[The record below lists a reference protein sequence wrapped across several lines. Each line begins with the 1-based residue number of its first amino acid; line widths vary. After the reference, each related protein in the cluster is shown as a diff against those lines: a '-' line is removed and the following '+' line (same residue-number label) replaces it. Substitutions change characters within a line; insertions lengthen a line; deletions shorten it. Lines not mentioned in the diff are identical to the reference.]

1 MNYDWCFQEGIDD
14 SEQAWLIKALEPSVT
29 PRFNDTRLEL
39 RARLNKYGEN
49 RTEASL
55 YDARARVNN
64 SLEIEYLCLMECERD
79 KPEPIQSA
87 VFVGSGA
94 YTRAKCDE
102 IQARVIDHTKNQPA
116 AKRSLLSERSSRAR
130 KPCSWAANQTR

>member
-14 SEQAWLIKALEPSVT
+14 SEQAWLLNALEPLVT
-29 PRFNDTRLEL
+29 PWFSDTRLEL
-39 RARLNKYGEN
+39 RARLDKYGEN

-64 SLEIEYLCLMECERD
+64 SLDIEYLCFMECERD
-79 KPEPIQSA
+79 KPEPIKSA
-87 VFVGSGA
+87 VFVGSEA

-102 IQARVIDHTKNQPA
+102 IQAHYIERTKRQGGDA
-116 AKRSLLSERSSRAR
+116 LIVERAL
-130 KPCSWAANQTR
+130 